1 MIKKNFTVLRE
12 EDNGGDE
19 FIAVSKNPDS
29 GEIKIELLTGY
40 DWVDTLTD
48 AEVYEIIEAL
58 QAAIDA

>member
-40 DWVDTLTD
+40 WVDTLTD